1 MSNFKFKNLMIL
13 RLLLYFYEKSSRA
26 LAHIKKMLYLCGLFA
41 IKWLTTLC
49 RFERTNKSN
58 YNRND

>member
-1 MSNFKFKNLMIL
+1 MIL
-13 RLLLYFYEKSSRA
+13 RRLPYFYKKSLRA

-41 IKWLTTLC
+41 IKRLTTVC
-49 RFERTNKSN
+49 RFERTNKLN

>member
-1 MSNFKFKNLMIL
+1 MIL
-13 RLLLYFYEKSSRA
+13 RRLPYFYEKSSRA

-41 IKWLTTLC
+41 IKRLTTVC

>member
-1 MSNFKFKNLMIL
+1 MIL
-13 RLLLYFYEKSSRA
+13 RRLPYFYEKSLRA

-41 IKWLTTLC
+41 IKRLITVG
-49 RFERTNKSN
+49 RFERTNKLN